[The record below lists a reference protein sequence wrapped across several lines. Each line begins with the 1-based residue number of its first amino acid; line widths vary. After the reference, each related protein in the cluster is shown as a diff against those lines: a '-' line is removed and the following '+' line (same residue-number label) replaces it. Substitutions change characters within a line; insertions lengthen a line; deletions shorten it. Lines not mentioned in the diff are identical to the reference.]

1 MMNVRFLKAFVVYS
15 IIWFMVFVPCV
26 AAYNASL
33 ARPNTTTTLTPIST
47 QRFEEFID
55 IFGGD
60 EPVTALP
67 VPTPNWTGWI
77 TVSLGVYTDAFEP
90 VGWVAIIIIYAIPF
104 VMLWLMQGNATLPL
118 VLGAMMGVYII
129 PRLPTAYQPVAVGFI
144 AISALAIFYSLFKER
159 L

>member
-1 MMNVRFLKAFVVYS
+1 MNGRIWKALVVYS
-15 IIWFMVFVPCV
+15 IIWFMLIVPGV
-26 AAYNASL
+26 AAYNASI
-33 ARPNTTTTLTPIST
+33 ARVNTTTTLTMIPT
-47 QRFEEFID
+47 ARYEEWIN

-60 EPVTALP
+60 EPVTAEP

-77 TVSLGVYTDAFEP
+77 TVSLGVYTDAFSP
-90 VGWVAIIIIYAIPF
+90 VGWVAVLLLYAIPF

-118 VLGAMMGVYII
+118 VLGTMAGVYII
-129 PRLPTAYQPVAVGFI
+129 PRLPAQYQPIAIGFI